1 MDKQLPM
8 HDFELTVCDSLSNEH
23 EIEKFNKF
31 IDRYEKNSIG
41 LGQIDENFDLNK
53 VIVNKCVNL

>member
-53 VIVNKCVNL
+53 VIMNK